1 MIDLNERYAEKK
13 SFFNRLVVVYVFF
26 GFVFSFFL
34 YQTYSLQVSEYKDYE
49 TAAIANKTKEVL
61 VQPVRGIIYDRSGK
75 IIVNNVP
82 TYDLIV
88 KASLIK
94 SIDAFL
100 SDLSPIIEL
109 DSDELDYVRE
119 NFDLKARYNREL
131 IVKKNLSR
139 EEIAK
144 FEVRSYKFPNA
155 FIDVRYSRYNNYPEL
170 FSHAVG
176 YVGGVNNDELA
187 SILNSQSLPQIE
199 TIFKYSNG
207 FQIGKTGLE
216 STYDQILR
224 GRFGKKIFE
233 VDARGRFVEERE
245 FIKPTD
251 GENLFTT
258 LDIEAQQV
266 AYDQMDNR
274 RGAVVAIEIDSGSIV
289 SYVSTP
295 SFSTNAISNGI
306 SSRAFNALIQD
317 NDKPFFD
324 RASQGRYSPAST
336 IKPAIALF
344 GIENNIIDWDFSM
357 EDPGY
362 FILPEDQRV
371 YRGWR
376 KGGHGNVNLNKAMIV
391 SSNTFFFSLAYKSD
405 INKLIEHLSK
415 FGFGKKVCADCFNP
429 DKALLPTPEWKM
441 NNLNF
446 GWFKGDTVNLGVGQ
460 GYLSATPLQLAYYST
475 VLANKGTSKELSFIH
490 ERQDIKNLNI
500 QLNNTDDLDWK
511 RLHQS
516 MIGVIESPI
525 GTAKRLQELKTYT
538 VAAKSGTVELVSTDT
553 KEDYKI
559 IRENEGN
566 RDHAI
571 IIAFGPMP
579 NPKYA
584 VSVVIENGESGGSVA
599 GPVAIAVLNSLV
611 GK

>member
-144 FEVRSYKFPNA
+144 FEVRGYKFPNA

-187 SILNSQSLPQIE
+187 SILNSQALPQIE

-224 GRFGKKIFE
+224 GKFGKKIFE
-233 VDARGRFVEERE
+233 VDARGRLVEERD
-245 FIKPTD
+245 FIKPTN

-274 RGAVVAIEIDSGSIV
+274 RGAVVAVEIDSGAIV

-317 NDKPFFD
+317 KDKPFFD

-405 INKLIEHLSK
+405 INKLIEHLSN
-415 FGFGKKVCADCFNP
+415 FGFGTKVCADCFNP

-475 VLANKGTSKELSFIH
+475 VLANKGTSKELSFIY
-490 ERQDIKNLNI
+490 EKQDIKDLNI

>member
-94 SIDAFL
+94 NIDAFL

-144 FEVRSYKFPNA
+144 FEVRGYKFPNA

-176 YVGGVNNDELA
+176 YVGGVSNDELV
-187 SILNSQSLPQIE
+187 SILNSQALPQIE

-224 GRFGKKIFE
+224 GKFGKKIFE

-245 FIKPTD
+245 FIKPKN

-317 NDKPFFD
+317 KDKPFFD

-405 INKLIEHLSK
+405 INKLIEHLSN
-415 FGFGKKVCADCFNP
+415 FGFGTKVCADCFNP

-460 GYLSATPLQLAYYST
+460 GYLSATPLQLAYYSS

-490 ERQDIKNLNI
+490 EKQDIKNLNI

-553 KEDYKI
+553 KEDYEI
-559 IRENEGN
+559 IRQTEGK

-599 GPVAIAVLNSLV
+599 GPVAIAVLNSLIEE
-611 GK
+611 

>member
-13 SFFNRLVVVYVFF
+13 SFFNRLVVVYIFF
-26 GFVFSFFL
+26 GLVFSFFL

-94 SIDAFL
+94 NIDAFL

-109 DSDELDYVRE
+109 GSDELDYVRE
-119 NFDLKARYNREL
+119 NFDLKALYNREL

-144 FEVRSYKFPNA
+144 FEVRGYKFPNA

-233 VDARGRFVEERE
+233 VDAKGRFVEERE

-405 INKLIEHLSK
+405 INKLIEHLSN
-415 FGFGKKVCADCFNP
+415 FGFGSEVCADCFNP

-599 GPVAIAVLNSLV
+599 GPVAIAVLNSLI

>member
-13 SFFNRLVVVYVFF
+13 SFINRLVVVYVFF

-94 SIDAFL
+94 SIDDFL

-109 DSDELDYVRE
+109 DSDELDFVRE

-131 IVKKNLSR
+131 IIKKNLSR

-176 YVGGVNNDELA
+176 YVGGVNNDELT
-187 SILNSQSLPQIE
+187 SILSSQALPQIE

-224 GRFGKKIFE
+224 GKFGKKIFE

-245 FIKPTD
+245 FIKPTN

-295 SFSTNAISNGI
+295 SFSTNTISNGI

-344 GIENNIIDWDFSM
+344 GIENNIIDWDFSI

-405 INKLIEHLSK
+405 INKLIEHLSN
-415 FGFGKKVCADCFNP
+415 FGFGAKVCADCFNP

-446 GWFKGDTVNLGVGQ
+446 GWFKGDTVNMGVGQ

-599 GPVAIAVLNSLV
+599 GPVAIEVLNSLI

>member
-94 SIDAFL
+94 NIDAFL

-109 DSDELDYVRE
+109 GSDELDYVRE
-119 NFDLKARYNREL
+119 NFDLKALYNREL

-144 FEVRSYKFPNA
+144 FEVRGYKFPNA

-224 GRFGKKIFE
+224 GKFGKKIFE
-233 VDARGRFVEERE
+233 VDARGRLVEEIE

-344 GIENNIIDWDFSM
+344 GIENNIVDWDFSM

-405 INKLIEHLSK
+405 INKLIEHLSN
-415 FGFGKKVCADCFNP
+415 FGFGAKVCADCFNP

>member
-34 YQTYSLQVSEYKDYE
+34 YQPYSLQVSDYKDYE

-61 VQPVRGIIYDRSGK
+61 VQPARGIIYDRSGN

-109 DSDELDYVRE
+109 ELDELDYVRE

-131 IVKKNLSR
+131 IVKKNLSK

-144 FEVRSYKFPNA
+144 FEVRGYKFPNA

-224 GRFGKKIFE
+224 GKFGKKIFE

-245 FIKPTD
+245 FIKPIN

-306 SSRAFNALIQD
+306 SSRAFNELIQD

-405 INKLIEHLSK
+405 INKLIQHLSN
-415 FGFGKKVCADCFNP
+415 FGFGARVCSDCFNP

-475 VLANKGTSKELSFIH
+475 VLANKGTSRELSFIH
-490 ERQDIKNLNI
+490 DKLNVKNLNI
-500 QLNNTDDLDWK
+500 QFNNIEDFDWK

-559 IRENEGN
+559 IRETEGN

-599 GPVAIAVLNSLV
+599 GPVAIAVLNSLI
-611 GK
+611 GR

>member
-94 SIDAFL
+94 NIDAFL

-144 FEVRSYKFPNA
+144 FEVRGYKFPNA

-176 YVGGVNNDELA
+176 YVGGVSNDELV
-187 SILNSQSLPQIE
+187 SILNSQALPQIE

-224 GRFGKKIFE
+224 GKFGKKIFE

-245 FIKPTD
+245 FIKPKN

-376 KGGHGNVNLNKAMIV
+376 EGGHGNVNLNKAMIV

-405 INKLIEHLSK
+405 INKLIEHLSN
-415 FGFGKKVCADCFNP
+415 FGFGAKVCADCFNP

-446 GWFKGDTVNLGVGQ
+446 GWFKGDTVNMGVGQ

-475 VLANKGTSKELSFIH
+475 VLANKGTSKELSFIR
-490 ERQDIKNLNI
+490 EKQDIKNTNI
-500 QLNNTDDLDWK
+500 QLNNTNDLDWK

-599 GPVAIAVLNSLV
+599 GPVAIEVLNSLI

>member
-13 SFFNRLVVVYVFF
+13 SFFNRLAVVYVFF
-26 GFVFSFFL
+26 GFVFSFFI
-34 YQTYSLQVSEYKDYE
+34 YQTYSLQVSEFKDYE

-75 IIVNNVP
+75 IIINNVP

-94 SIDAFL
+94 SIDTFF

-109 DSDELDYVRE
+109 DLDELDYVKE

-144 FEVRSYKFPNA
+144 FEVRGYKFPNA

-187 SILNSQSLPQIE
+187 SILKSQSLPQIE

-216 STYDQILR
+216 STYDQTLR
-224 GRFGKKIFE
+224 GKFGKKIFE
-233 VDARGRFVEERE
+233 VDARGRFLKERD
-245 FIKPTD
+245 FIKPTN

-295 SFSTNAISNGI
+295 SFSTNEISNGI

-405 INKLIEHLSK
+405 INKLIEHLSN
-415 FGFGKKVCADCFNP
+415 FGFGAKVCADCFNP

-475 VLANKGTSKELSFIH
+475 VLANKGTAKELSFIQ
-490 ERQDIKNLNI
+490 EKQDIKNLNI
-500 QLNNTDDLDWK
+500 QLNNIEDLDWK

-525 GTAKRLQELKTYT
+525 GTAKRLQDLKTYT

-599 GPVAIAVLNSLV
+599 GPVAIAVLNSLIR
-611 GK
+611 K

>member
-94 SIDAFL
+94 SIDTFL
-100 SDLSPIIEL
+100 SDLSSIIEL
-109 DSDELDYVRE
+109 DANELDYVRE

-131 IVKKNLSR
+131 TVKKNLSR

-144 FEVRSYKFPNA
+144 FEVRGYKFPNA

-170 FSHAVG
+170 FSHAIG

-216 STYDQILR
+216 NTYDQILR

-405 INKLIEHLSK
+405 INKLIEHLSN
-415 FGFGKKVCADCFNP
+415 FGFGAKVCADCFNP

-500 QLNNTDDLDWK
+500 QLNNTDDIDWK

>member
-61 VQPVRGIIYDRSGK
+61 VQPVRGIIFDRSGK

-94 SIDAFL
+94 NIDAFL

-109 DSDELDYVRE
+109 NSDELDYVRE

-144 FEVRSYKFPNA
+144 FEVRGYRFPNA

-187 SILNSQSLPQIE
+187 SILNSQALPQIE

-216 STYDQILR
+216 STYDHILR
-224 GRFGKKIFE
+224 GKFGKKIFE
-233 VDARGRFVEERE
+233 VDARGRFVEERD
-245 FIKPTD
+245 FIKPTN

-306 SSRAFNALIQD
+306 SSKAFNALIQD

-362 FILPEDQRV
+362 FVLPEDQRV

-405 INKLIEHLSK
+405 INKLIEHLSN
-415 FGFGKKVCADCFNP
+415 FGFGAKVCADCFNP

-475 VLANKGTSKELSFIH
+475 VLANKGTSSELSFIR
-490 ERQDIKNLNI
+490 EKQDIKNTNI
-500 QLNNTDDLDWK
+500 QLKNTKDLDWK

-525 GTAKRLQELKTYT
+525 GTAKRLQELKTYI

>member
-119 NFDLKARYNREL
+119 NFDHKARYNREL

-144 FEVRSYKFPNA
+144 FEVRSYKFPNT

-176 YVGGVNNDELA
+176 YVGGVNNDELT
-187 SILNSQSLPQIE
+187 SILNNQALPQIE

-224 GRFGKKIFE
+224 GKFGKKIFE

-245 FIKPTD
+245 FIKPKN

-376 KGGHGNVNLNKAMIV
+376 EGGHGNVNLNKAMIV

-405 INKLIEHLSK
+405 INKLIEHLSN
-415 FGFGKKVCADCFNP
+415 FGFGTKVCADCFNP

-475 VLANKGTSKELSFIH
+475 VLANKGTSKELSFIR
-490 ERQDIKNLNI
+490 EKQDIKNTNI
-500 QLNNTDDLDWK
+500 QLNNTKDLDWK

-599 GPVAIAVLNSLV
+599 GPVAIAVLNSLI

>member
-94 SIDAFL
+94 NIDAFL

-109 DSDELDYVRE
+109 GSDELDYVRE
-119 NFDLKARYNREL
+119 NFDLKALYNREL

-144 FEVRSYKFPNA
+144 FEVRGYKFPNA

-224 GRFGKKIFE
+224 GKFGKKIFE
-233 VDARGRFVEERE
+233 VDASGRFVEERE

-258 LDIEAQQV
+258 LDIEAQRV

-405 INKLIEHLSK
+405 INKLIEHLSN
-415 FGFGKKVCADCFNP
+415 FGFGAKVCADCFNP

-490 ERQDIKNLNI
+490 EKQDIKNLNI

>member
-13 SFFNRLVVVYVFF
+13 SFINRLVVVYVFF

-94 SIDAFL
+94 SIDDFL

-109 DSDELDYVRE
+109 DSDELDFVRE

-131 IVKKNLSR
+131 IIKKNLSR

-176 YVGGVNNDELA
+176 YVGGVNNDELT
-187 SILNSQSLPQIE
+187 SILSSQALPQIE

-224 GRFGKKIFE
+224 GKFGKKIFE

-245 FIKPTD
+245 FIKPKN

-258 LDIEAQQV
+258 LDIKAQQV

-344 GIENNIIDWDFSM
+344 GIENNIIDWDFSI

-376 KGGHGNVNLNKAMIV
+376 KGGHGNVNLNKAIIV

-405 INKLIEHLSK
+405 INKLIEHLSN
-415 FGFGKKVCADCFNP
+415 FGFGAKVCADCFNP

-475 VLANKGTSKELSFIH
+475 VLANKGSSKELSFIH
-490 ERQDIKNLNI
+490 EKQDIKNLNI

-525 GTAKRLQELKTYT
+525 GTAKRLQELKAYT

-559 IRENEGN
+559 IRETEGN

-599 GPVAIAVLNSLV
+599 GPVAIEVLNSLI